1 MSTST
6 KTESAS
12 RRLTTVQRHPVSLF
26 RADLRRLMV
35 VVDAASHLRRSHAR
49 NAGIRLDSVRLFGA
63 VHGRDLDRRPTTW
76 QAGRP
81 DAARP
86 PTEGPSR
93 SSLVP
98 GCACSC
104 RLLAPLGVGLSVL
117 FGGESPVI
125 ASTIVG
131 VVVGRLVDLPRER
144 SGRGARMARAC
155 PAASAIPPQRPA
167 RKPYR
172 RSALGI
178 VASAAVLDRSGAPSA
193 EPLSSVRSQCR
204 RCVSGVH
211 LDVQR
216 HQRKP
221 AHRRALP
228 RHRKPAPDS
237 LPRTPWRSRRSAVPD
252 LRRAERHHGG
262 NDRGGHRA
270 RPCLPHTPQ
279 TGNHTI
285 DSGREI
291 HPATDR
297 SARRAAGPLSWTAAT
312 SGPSS
317 KSIPDRSTGLT

>member
-12 RRLTTVQRHPVSLF
+12 RRLATVQRHPVSLF
-26 RADLRRLMV
+26 FALTYAVSWSLWTPLV
-35 VVDAASHLRRSHAR
+35 
-49 NAGIRLDSVRLFGA
+49 IFGDHMPGTLGF
-63 VHGRDLDRRPTTW
+63 VLTVSG
-76 QAGRP
+76 
-81 DAARP
+81 
-86 PTEGPSR
+86 
-93 SSLVP
+93 SLVP
-98 GCACSC
+98 STVGILIVA
-104 RLLAPLGVGLSVL
+104 RLHGKRGVRTLLGLVPLGVGLSVL
-117 FGGESPVI
+117 FGGQSPVI

-204 RCVSGVH
+204 RCVSGLH

-228 RHRKPAPDS
+228 RHRQPAPDS

-270 RPCLPHTPQ
+270 RTCLPHTPQ

-291 HPATDR
+291 HAATDR
-297 SARRAAGPLSWTAAT
+297 SARRAAGPCEL
-312 SGPSS
+312 
-317 KSIPDRSTGLT
+317 DRCDQWAVIEAHPR